1 MEILMVGC
9 GKMGGAMLRRWLDE
23 VPARFTAV
31 NRTPSAIPEGASH
44 AGSPDALSGQKFDA
58 LIIAVKPQQIA
69 DIMPAY
75 TAFLKP
81 GGCVISIA
89 AGFSIAS
96 IRKAL
101 GAHPV
106 IRIMPNLPALIGRS
120 VNGLYADETCSD
132 AHRDLA
138 TQLAETTGTAIWVET
153 EDEIDRITAIAGSGS
168 GYVFEIARS
177 YVAAAEAMGF
187 APGTARALVLETLSG
202 AIEMARQS
210 DLDLDELRN
219 SVMSKKGTTEAGINA
234 LRRDGLLDQLMLE
247 TTGAAYQRAVELR

>member
-1 MEILMVGC
+1 MDILMVGC
-9 GKMGGAMLRRWLDE
+9 GKMGGAMLRRWLDQ

-31 NRTPSAIPEGASH
+31 NRTPSAIPDGARH
-44 AGSPDALSGQKFDA
+44 AGSPDALEGQTFDA
-58 LIIAVKPQQIA
+58 IIIAVKPQQIE

-75 TAFLKP
+75 MPALKP
-81 GGCVISIA
+81 GGCLISIA

-96 IRKAL
+96 IQRAL
-101 GAHPV
+101 GDHPV

-120 VNGLYADETCSD
+120 VNGLYAHTSCTL

-138 TQLAETTGTAIWVET
+138 TRLADATGTAIWVDT

-177 YVAAAEAMGF
+177 YVAAAEEMGF
-187 APGTARALVLETLSG
+187 APDTARALVLETLSG
-202 AIEMARQS
+202 AVEMARQS
-210 DLDLDELRN
+210 DLGLEELRI
-219 SVMSKKGTTEAGINA
+219 SVMSKKGTTEAGIHA
-234 LRRDGLLDQLMLE
+234 LRRDGLLDQLMRE

>member
-31 NRTPSAIPEGASH
+31 NRTPSAIPDGAQH
-44 AGSPDALSGQKFDA
+44 AGSPEALDGRRFDA
-58 LIIAVKPQQIA
+58 IIIAVKPQQIA
-69 DIMPAY
+69 EIMPAY
-75 TAFLKP
+75 TPFLKE
-81 GGCVISIA
+81 GGCLISIA

-96 IRKAL
+96 IQREL
-101 GAHPV
+101 GDNPV

-120 VNGLYADETCSD
+120 VNGLYADPACTQ

-138 TQLAETTGTAIWVET
+138 TQLAETTGTAIWVDT

-177 YVAAAEAMGF
+177 YTAAAEEMGF
-187 APGTARALVLETLSG
+187 APDTARALVLETLSG

-210 DLDLDELRN
+210 DLSLEELRN

-234 LRRDGLLDQLMLE
+234 LRRDGWLDQLLLE